1 MNKQELIEKLK
12 RHLIVMSEVEGSE
25 YDKGYKYATKQ
36 HLAMIVELDEP
47 EKLVV
52 PQYVADF
59 YESIKDSFEWSL
71 YSLCIDFHKRELQE
85 DLFDWF
91 KLGVNKP
98 IETLVKMKLYG
109 YEVEKEQ
116 LYTVEI
122 PNPNGDGYG
131 VVYLGRNEYNKIELR
146 IWDCYSSI
154 EFADNWKQFD
164 SAQLTESE
172 IKEDFEWAWPFA
184 KEVENDSFMG
194 RTNDNINGTR
204 KDI

>member
-1 MNKQELIEKLK
+1 MNKQEVIEEIKSLVGLTILDK
-12 RHLIVMSEVEGSE
+12 TINFDSKMIPKKEVLNIVNQIDG
-25 YDKGYKYATKQ
+25 
-36 HLAMIVELDEP
+36 P
-47 EKLVV
+47 EKTVV

-59 YESIKDSFEWSL
+59 YESIKDDFEDGVYELCAEFYEEESELSTEL
-71 YSLCIDFHKRELQE
+71 YW
-85 DLFDWF
+85 WF
-91 KLGVNKP
+91 KLDVNKP

-109 YEVEKEQ
+109 YEVEKEK

-122 PNPNGDGYG
+122 PNSNGDGYG

-172 IKEDFEWAWPFA
+172 IKEDFGWAWQFA
-184 KEVENDSFMG
+184 EEV
-194 RTNDNINGTR
+194 
-204 KDI
+204 K

>member
-1 MNKQELIEKLK
+1 MNKQELINKLK
-12 RHLIVMSEVEGSE
+12 KQLTTPSEI
-25 YDKGYKYATKQ
+25 KGGDFDCGHNYGIELATIFARQ
-36 HLAMIVELDEP
+36 LEEP
-47 EKLVV
+47 EKPVV
-52 PQYVADF
+52 PRFVADF
-59 YESIKDSFEWSL
+59 YESIKDDFEVGMYDLCVNL
-71 YSLCIDFHKRELQE
+71 YTCNLEGKIKYW
-85 DLFDWF
+85 FDCDD
-91 KLGVNKP
+91 NKP
-98 IETLVKMKLYG
+98 IETLAKMKFYG

-172 IKEDFEWAWPFA
+172 INEDFCWAWQFA
-184 KEVENDSFMG
+184 KEVKE
-194 RTNDNINGTR
+194 
-204 KDI
+204 